1 MKTID
6 KNYTFPGIIA
16 IALVLAA
23 FVLAG
28 AYTYKYKDKSRV
40 MVTGKAEKDF
50 VSDLIVWRGD
60 YSRIS
65 MDLKESYASLKRD
78 ELAIRSYLIKKG
90 IKEHEVVFSAVN
102 INKLYNQQ
110 YDNNGRLISNNFG
123 GYSLTQNVKVES
135 TNIDQ
140 VEKISR
146 EITELIQSGIELNSS
161 APSYYYTK
169 MSELKIDL
177 LAKASKD
184 AKDRSQSIAENA
196 GSSLGDLKYANMGVF
211 QITGKN
217 SNEDFSYGG
226 AFNTSSKNKTASITI
241 RTEYAVK

>member
-1 MKTID
+1 MRPVD
-6 KNYTFPGIIA
+6 KSYSFPAIIA
-16 IALVLAA
+16 IGLLLSA
-23 FVLAG
+23 FIIAG
-28 AYTYKYKDKSRV
+28 AYTYKYKDKRRV
-40 MVTGKAEKDF
+40 LVTGKAEKDF

-65 MDLKESYASLKRD
+65 MDLKESYSSLKND
-78 ELAIRSYLIKKG
+78 ELAIRSYLNKKG
-90 IKEHEVVFSAVN
+90 IKDSEVVFSAVN
-102 INKLYNQQ
+102 INKLYNPQ

-146 EITELIQSGIELNSS
+146 EITELIQSGIELNS
-161 APSYYYTK
+161 APPSYYYTK

>member
-1 MKTID
+1 MNTID
-6 KNYTFPGIIA
+6 KTYSFPVIIGISI
-16 IALVLAA
+16 LLSA
-23 FVLAG
+23 FVIAG
-28 AYTYKYKDKSRV
+28 AYTYKYKDKTRI

-50 VSDLIVWRGD
+50 MSDLIVWRGD
-60 YSRIS
+60 YSRVS
-65 MDLKESYASLKRD
+65 MDLKESYSSLKND
-78 ELAIRSYLIKKG
+78 ELAIRAYLSKKG
-90 IKEHEVVFSAVN
+90 IKDSEVVFSAVS
-102 INKLYNQQ
+102 INKLYNPQ
-110 YDNNGRLISNNFG
+110 YDSNGRQISNNFG
-123 GYSLTQNVKVES
+123 GYSLTQDVKVES
-135 TNIDQ
+135 TDIEK

-146 EITELIQSGIELNSS
+146 EITELIQSGIELNSA

-184 AKDRSQSIAENA
+184 AKDRSESIAENA
-196 GSSLGDLKYANMGVF
+196 GSRLGSLKYANMGVF

-226 AFNTSSKNKTASITI
+226 AFNTSSRNKTASITI

>member
-1 MKTID
+1 MKPLD
-6 KNYTFPGIIA
+6 KSYSFPAIIA
-16 IALVLAA
+16 VGILLSA
-23 FVLAG
+23 FIIAG
-28 AYTYKYKDKSRV
+28 AYTYKYKDKTRV

-60 YSRIS
+60 YSRVS
-65 MDLKESYASLKRD
+65 MDLKESYSSLKND
-78 ELAIRSYLIKKG
+78 ELAIRSYLSKKG
-90 IKEHEVVFSAVN
+90 IKSSEVVFSAVN
-102 INKLYNQQ
+102 INKLYNPQ
-110 YDNNGRLISNNFG
+110 YDSNGRLISNNFG

-146 EITELIQSGIELNSS
+146 EITELIQSGIELNSA

-211 QITGKN
+211 QITGKIVMKILAM
-217 SNEDFSYGG
+217 EVH
-226 AFNTSSKNKTASITI
+226 SIHLLRI
-241 RTEYAVK
+241 KPQVLQYARNML

>member
-1 MKTID
+1 MKPLD
-6 KNYTFPGIIA
+6 KTYAFPAIIA
-16 IALVLAA
+16 LAILISA
-23 FVLAG
+23 VVFAR

-60 YSRIS
+60 YSRVS
-65 MDLKESYASLKRD
+65 MDLKISYSSLKND
-78 ELAIRSYLIKKG
+78 ELAIRSYLTKKG
-90 IKEHEVVFSAVN
+90 IKDSEVVFSAVN
-102 INKLYNQQ
+102 INKLYNPQ

-135 TNIDQ
+135 TNIEQ

-146 EITELIQSGIELNSS
+146 EITELIQSGIELNSA

-184 AKDRSQSIAENA
+184 AKERSQSIAENA

>member
-1 MKTID
+1 MRPLD
-6 KNYTFPGIIA
+6 KNYIFPAIIA
-16 IALVLAA
+16 LAIFISA
-23 FVLAG
+23 IVFAN
-28 AYTYKYKDKSRV
+28 AYTFKYKDKSRV

-60 YSRIS
+60 YSRVS
-65 MDLKESYASLKRD
+65 MDLKVSYSSLKND
-78 ELAIRSYLIKKG
+78 EVAIRSYLNKKG
-90 IKEHEVVFSAVN
+90 IKDTEVVFSAVN
-102 INKLYNQQ
+102 INKLYNPQ
-110 YDNNGRLISNNFG
+110 YDNNGRLLSNLFG
-123 GYSLTQNVKVES
+123 GYSLTQTVKVES
-135 TNIDQ
+135 RNIEQ

-146 EITELIQSGIELNSS
+146 EITELIQSGIELNS
-161 APSYYYTK
+161 APPSYYYTK

-184 AKDRSQSIAENA
+184 AKERSQSIAENA

-226 AFNTSSKNKTASITI
+226 AFNTSSRNKTASITI

>member
-1 MKTID
+1 MKPID
-6 KNYTFPGIIA
+6 KNYTFPAIIA
-16 IALVLAA
+16 IAILLAA
-23 FVLAG
+23 FILAG

-65 MDLKESYASLKRD
+65 MDLKESYSSLKKD

-90 IKEHEVVFSAVN
+90 IKDNEVVFSAVN
-102 INKLYNQQ
+102 INKLYNPQ

-146 EITELIQSGIELNSS
+146 EITELIQSGIELNSA

>member
-1 MKTID
+1 MRSID
-6 KNYTFPGIIA
+6 KTYTFPGIIA
-16 IALVLAA
+16 LAILLSA
-23 FVLAG
+23 IVIG
-28 AYTYKYKDKSRV
+28 SAYRYKYNDKKRV

-50 VSDLIVWRGD
+50 ESDLVVWWGD
-60 YSRIS
+60 YSRAD
-65 MDLKESYASLKRD
+65 MDLKKCYADLKND
-78 ELAIRSYLIKKG
+78 EIAIRAYLNKKG
-90 IKEHEVVFSAVN
+90 LKENEIVFSAVN
-102 INKLYNQQ
+102 INKIYTPK
-110 YDNNGRLISNNFG
+110 YGENGTLISNDFT
-123 GYSLTQNVKVES
+123 GYNLSQNVKIES
-135 TNIDQ
+135 ININK

-146 EITELIQSGIELNSS
+146 EITELIQTGIEFQSGTP
-161 APSYYYTK
+161 AYYYTK

-226 AFNTSSKNKTASITI
+226 AFNTSSRKKTASITI
-241 RTEYAVK
+241 RTEYGVN

>member
-1 MKTID
+1 MKSID

-16 IALVLAA
+16 IAILISA
-23 FVLAG
+23 FVIG
-28 AYTYKYKDKSRV
+28 SAYTYKYKDKTRI

-65 MDLKESYASLKRD
+65 MDLKDSYANLKGD
-78 ELAIRSYLIKKG
+78 ELSIRTYLKNKG
-90 IKEHEVVFSAVN
+90 LKENEVVFSAVN
-102 INKLYNQQ
+102 INKLYNPQ

-123 GYSLTQNVKVES
+123 GYSLNQTVKVES

-184 AKDRSQSIAENA
+184 AKDRSLSIAENA

>member
-1 MKTID
+1 MPTLDKT
-6 KNYTFPGIIA
+6 YSFPVIIA
-16 IALVLAA
+16 VSILLSA
-23 FVLAG
+23 FIMAG
-28 AYTYKYKDKSRV
+28 AFTYKYKDKTRI

-60 YSRIS
+60 YTRVS
-65 MDLKESYASLKRD
+65 MDLKSSYASLKAD
-78 ELAIRSYLIKKG
+78 ELAIRSYLSKKG
-90 IKEHEVVFSAVN
+90 ISDNEVVFSAVN
-102 INKLYNQQ
+102 INKLYNPQ
-110 YDNNGRLISNNFG
+110 YDNNGRLLSNIFS

-135 TNIDQ
+135 KNIDQ
-140 VEKISR
+140 VERISR
-146 EITELIQSGIELNSS
+146 EITELIQSGIELNSQ

-196 GSSLGDLKYANMGVF
+196 GSRLGSLKYANMGVF

-241 RTEYAVK
+241 RTEYAVN

>member
-1 MKTID
+1 MRPLD
-6 KNYTFPGIIA
+6 KNYIFPAIIGIA
-16 IALVLAA
+16 ILVSAV
-23 FVLAG
+23 VLGG

-50 VSDLIVWRGD
+50 VSDLIVWHGD
-60 YSRIS
+60 YSRVS
-65 MDLKESYASLKRD
+65 MDLKDSYSSLKSD
-78 ELAIRSYLIKKG
+78 ELAIRSYLNKKG
-90 IKEHEVVFSAVN
+90 IKDSEVVFSAVN
-102 INKLYNQQ
+102 INKLYNPQ

-123 GYSLTQNVKVES
+123 GYSLTQTVKVES
-135 TNIDQ
+135 KNIEQ

-146 EITELIQSGIELNSS
+146 EITELIQSGIELNS
-161 APSYYYTK
+161 APPSYYYTK

-184 AKDRSQSIAENA
+184 AKERSQSIAENA

>member
-1 MKTID
+1 MSTID
-6 KNYTFPGIIA
+6 KTYSFPVIIGISI
-16 IALVLAA
+16 LLSA
-23 FVLAG
+23 FVIAG
-28 AYTYKYKDKSRV
+28 AYTYKFKDKSRV

-60 YSRIS
+60 YSRVS
-65 MDLKESYASLKRD
+65 MDLKVSYATLKND
-78 ELAIRSYLIKKG
+78 ELAIRSYLKNKG
-90 IKEHEVVFSAVN
+90 LKENEIVFSAVN
-102 INKLYNQQ
+102 INKLYNPQ
-110 YDNNGRLISNNFG
+110 YDTNGRLLSNTFG

-135 TNIDQ
+135 KNINQ

-146 EITELIQSGIELNSS
+146 EITELIQSGIELNSA

-177 LAKASKD
+177 LSKASKD

-217 SNEDFSYGG
+217 SDEDFSYGG

>member
-1 MKTID
+1 MNTID
-6 KNYTFPGIIA
+6 RTYSFPVIIGISI
-16 IALVLAA
+16 LLSA
-23 FVLAG
+23 FVIAG
-28 AYTYKYKDKSRV
+28 AYTYKYKDKTRV

-60 YSRIS
+60 YSRVS
-65 MDLKESYASLKRD
+65 MDLKDSYASLKAD
-78 ELAIRSYLIKKG
+78 ELAIRSYLTKKG
-90 IKEHEVVFSAVN
+90 IKDSEVVFSAVN
-102 INKLYNQQ
+102 INKLYNPQ
-110 YDNNGRLISNNFG
+110 YDTNGRLLSNTFG

-135 TNIDQ
+135 TNINQ

-146 EITELIQSGIELNSS
+146 EITELIQSGIELNS
-161 APSYYYTK
+161 APPSYYYTK

>member
-1 MKTID
+1 MKPID
-6 KNYTFPGIIA
+6 KNYTFPAIIA
-16 IALVLAA
+16 IALLLAA
-23 FVLAG
+23 FILAG

-65 MDLKESYASLKRD
+65 MDLKESYSSLKKD

-90 IKEHEVVFSAVN
+90 IKDNEVVFSAVN
-102 INKLYNQQ
+102 INKLYNPQ

-146 EITELIQSGIELNSS
+146 EITELIQSGIELNSA

>member
-1 MKTID
+1 MSTID
-6 KNYTFPGIIA
+6 KTYSFPIIIGISI
-16 IALVLAA
+16 VLSA
-23 FVLAG
+23 FVIAG
-28 AYTYKYKDKSRV
+28 AYTYKYKDKTRV

-60 YSRIS
+60 YSRVS
-65 MDLKESYASLKRD
+65 MDLKGAYSSLKND
-78 ELAIRSYLIKKG
+78 ELAIRSYLSKKG
-90 IKEHEVVFSAVN
+90 IKDTEVVFSAVN
-102 INKLYNQQ
+102 INKLYNPQ
-110 YDNNGRLISNNFG
+110 YDNNGRMTANTFG

-135 TNIDQ
+135 KNIEQ

-146 EITELIQSGIELNSS
+146 EITELIQSGIELNSTP
-161 APSYYYTK
+161 PSYYYTK

-184 AKDRSQSIAENA
+184 AKERSQSIAENA
-196 GSSLGDLKYANMGVF
+196 GSSLGQLKYANMGVF

>member
-1 MKTID
+1 MKPLD
-6 KNYTFPGIIA
+6 KTYIFPSIIA
-16 IALVLAA
+16 LAIVIAALV
-23 FVLAG
+23 FAG

-40 MVTGKAEKDF
+40 LVTGKAEKDF

-60 YSRIS
+60 YSRVS
-65 MDLKESYASLKRD
+65 MDLKTSYSNLKND
-78 ELAIRSYLIKKG
+78 ELAIRNYLRNKG
-90 IKEHEVVFSAVN
+90 MKDTEVVFSAVN
-102 INKLYNQQ
+102 INKLYNPQ
-110 YDNNGRLISNNFG
+110 YDNNGRLISNTFG

-135 TNIDQ
+135 TNTEQ

-146 EITELIQSGIELNSS
+146 EITELIQTGIELNS
-161 APSYYYTK
+161 APPSYYYTK

-241 RTEYAVK
+241 RTEYSVK

>member
-1 MKTID
+1 
-6 KNYTFPGIIA
+6 
-16 IALVLAA
+16 
-23 FVLAG
+23 
-28 AYTYKYKDKSRV
+28 
-40 MVTGKAEKDF
+40 
-50 VSDLIVWRGD
+50 
-60 YSRIS
+60 
-65 MDLKESYASLKRD
+65 LKESYSSLKND
-78 ELAIRSYLIKKG
+78 ELAIRSYLSKKG
-90 IKEHEVVFSAVN
+90 IKESEVVFSAVN
-102 INKLYNQQ
+102 INKLYNPQ

-135 TNIDQ
+135 TNIYQ
-140 VEKISR
+140 VEMISR
-146 EITELIQSGIELNSS
+146 EITELIQSGIELNAA

-196 GSSLGDLKYANMGVF
+196 GSSLGVLKYANMGVF

-226 AFNTSSKNKTASITI
+226 AF
-241 RTEYAVK
+241 

>member
-1 MKTID
+1 MKPLD
-6 KNYTFPGIIA
+6 KTYAFPAIIA
-16 IALVLAA
+16 LAILISA
-23 FVLAG
+23 VVFAR

-60 YSRIS
+60 YSRVS
-65 MDLKESYASLKRD
+65 MDLKISYSSLKND
-78 ELAIRSYLIKKG
+78 EMAIRSYLTKKG
-90 IKEHEVVFSAVN
+90 IKDSEVVFSAVN
-102 INKLYNQQ
+102 INKLYNPQ

-135 TNIDQ
+135 TNIEQ

-146 EITELIQSGIELNSS
+146 EITELIQSGIELNSA

-184 AKDRSQSIAENA
+184 AKERSQSIAENA